1 MRARMREIG
10 VDEAG
15 KGPVIGSM
23 FVAGVLNFEGLEGL
37 GVRDSKKVSP
47 KRREL
52 LAGQIEAATEVRV
65 VELTASE
72 IDESRKRQTLN
83 ETMVELFSAVISC
96 FQPPPDRAFVD
107 AADVNPARFAANIR
121 ACCERRGR
129 ERAEARQGGE
139 AGQGG
144 EAERGLEIISES
156 KADERYP
163 VVSAASIIAK
173 LRRDRSIRLL
183 EAELGAEIGSGYPA
197 DPKTV
202 QFLRGLLNGAGEEI
216 PPYVRHS
223 WKTVK
228 TLSST
233 NSSFQQRLKE
243 WL

>member
-129 ERAEARQGGE
+129 ERV
-139 AGQGG
+139 

-202 QFLRGLLNGAGEEI
+202 QFLRGLLNGAGAEI